1 MCNYAVLNYKT
12 KPQENTLNKQKD
24 NMKKINEDE
33 SQ

>member
-24 NMKKINEDE
+24 NMKKN
-33 SQ
+33 Q